1 MAVYVDENS
10 LFTLYTKNSMY
21 QMKADSLGVLLHTY
35 YGKPTDKFDYSYLI
49 SRRDHGFAGNPF
61 EAGEDRTYSLETLP
75 QEYTCFG
82 GGDFR
87 ESALKIRHPMGSWS
101 MRLVFEKYHMEKGKY
116 DIPGMPALYEEEE
129 KAETLVITLKDVEK
143 EIYVHL
149 YYGVM
154 EELDVITR
162 AVRIENKTEEP
173 IYVERAMSLCL
184 DQLSGNYDFLTFYG
198 RHEMER
204 NLSRIPV
211 HHGVQAVGSTRGSSS
226 HHYNPFVILADR
238 DTSETRGN
246 CYGFSFL
253 YSGNFL
259 AEAEC
264 DQMNQTRVLMGIHP
278 ENFQWELLP
287 GENFWT
293 PEVAMV
299 YSGEG
304 LERMSHSFHHA
315 YRYHLCRGKYKTA
328 RRPILMNN
336 WEGTYFDFTG
346 KKLVEMA
353 KEAAGLGVELFVMD
367 DGWFGKRDDDNSGLG
382 DWYVNQKKLGCTLAE
397 LSQKIHQ
404 LGMKFGIW
412 YEPECISMDSD
423 LYRAHPDW
431 AMAVPG
437 RKPGRSRNQ
446 LVLDFSRA
454 DVREHI
460 FEQMCKVLD
469 QVQVEYLKWDFN
481 RSICDV
487 YSASLPAHR
496 QGEVA
501 HRYVLGLYEF
511 LEKLTSRY
519 PDMLIEGCSGGGG
532 RFDAGMLYYTP
543 QIWCSDDTD
552 AIERLKIQYGTS
564 FAYPVSTM
572 GSHVSASPN
581 HQTGRCTPL
590 HTRGIVAMSGTFG
603 YELDP
608 KKLTEEEK
616 EEIRKQVETF
626 KKDYE
631 LIQNGTYYRLTSP
644 YEAEAYHAW
653 AFVSEDQSEALVNVI
668 STRSVPN
675 AAPGYLKLRGLK
687 EQERYVLDGKEY
699 PGSVLMQGGLL
710 LPKPQREYEGWQMH
724 LVKKA

>member
-246 CYGFSFL
+246 CYGF
-253 YSGNFL
+253 
-259 AEAEC
+259 
-264 DQMNQTRVLMGIHP
+264 
-278 ENFQWELLP
+278 
-287 GENFWT
+287 
-293 PEVAMV
+293 
-299 YSGEG
+299 
-304 LERMSHSFHHA
+304 
-315 YRYHLCRGKYKTA
+315 
-328 RRPILMNN
+328 
-336 WEGTYFDFTG
+336 
-346 KKLVEMA
+346 
-353 KEAAGLGVELFVMD
+353 
-367 DGWFGKRDDDNSGLG
+367 
-382 DWYVNQKKLGCTLAE
+382 
-397 LSQKIHQ
+397 
-404 LGMKFGIW
+404 
-412 YEPECISMDSD
+412 
-423 LYRAHPDW
+423 
-431 AMAVPG
+431 
-437 RKPGRSRNQ
+437 
-446 LVLDFSRA
+446 
-454 DVREHI
+454 
-460 FEQMCKVLD
+460 
-469 QVQVEYLKWDFN
+469 
-481 RSICDV
+481 
-487 YSASLPAHR
+487 
-496 QGEVA
+496 
-501 HRYVLGLYEF
+501 
-511 LEKLTSRY
+511 
-519 PDMLIEGCSGGGG
+519 
-532 RFDAGMLYYTP
+532 
-543 QIWCSDDTD
+543 
-552 AIERLKIQYGTS
+552 
-564 FAYPVSTM
+564 
-572 GSHVSASPN
+572 
-581 HQTGRCTPL
+581 
-590 HTRGIVAMSGTFG
+590 
-603 YELDP
+603 
-608 KKLTEEEK
+608 
-616 EEIRKQVETF
+616 
-626 KKDYE
+626 
-631 LIQNGTYYRLTSP
+631 
-644 YEAEAYHAW
+644 
-653 AFVSEDQSEALVNVI
+653 
-668 STRSVPN
+668 
-675 AAPGYLKLRGLK
+675 
-687 EQERYVLDGKEY
+687 
-699 PGSVLMQGGLL
+699 
-710 LPKPQREYEGWQMH
+710 
-724 LVKKA
+724 